1 MADPFPA
8 YDVLAKRDS
17 ESWDAITRRVIEERL
32 ALTERTDV
40 LTDRQQLTLRA
51 VVDRIAPQP
60 AGRAP
65 VNAAAILL
73 DKIGSD
79 SGDGYR
85 HAGLPPLREAWAC
98 GLDAI
103 DAMAQAAH
111 GRAFDTLDGA
121 AQDALLRSVGAG
133 ECAGDAWGDLPPDL
147 FFRWRLV
154 PDVVAAYWSHPS
166 AWSAMGFG
174 GPASPRGYV
183 RLDADRHDPWEA
195 QEEPRDAP

>member
-1 MADPFPA
+1 MADPFPT

-17 ESWDAITRRVIEERL
+17 ESWDAITRRVIDERL

-40 LTDRQQLTLRA
+40 LTDRQRLTLRA
-51 VVDRIAPQP
+51 LVDRIAPQP

-65 VNAAAILL
+65 VNTAAILL

-79 SGDGYR
+79 SGDGFR
-85 HAGLPPLREAWAC
+85 HAGLPPLREAWAR

-103 DAMAQAAH
+103 DAMAQAVH
-111 GRAFDTLDGA
+111 GRAFDTLGGA
-121 AQDALLRSVGAG
+121 AQDALLRSVEAG
-133 ECAGDAWGDLPPDL
+133 ERRDSAWGDLPPDL
-147 FFRWRLV
+147 FFRWRVL

-183 RLDADRHDPWEA
+183 RLEAGRHDRWEA
-195 QEEPRDAP
+195 EEQPRNAR